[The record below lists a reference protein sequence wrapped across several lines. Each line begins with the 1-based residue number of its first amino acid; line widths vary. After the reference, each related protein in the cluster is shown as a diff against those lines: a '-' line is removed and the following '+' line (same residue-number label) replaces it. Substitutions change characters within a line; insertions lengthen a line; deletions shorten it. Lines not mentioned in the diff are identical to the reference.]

1 MLYILITILLI
12 VIDQGVKFLVRANI
26 PLGGHVSFLPHVLEL
41 TYVQNT
47 GAAFS
52 ILSEHTWVLTLFSVI
67 IVLIMVWALRRRVVT
82 HPLGLI
88 PCVMVIAGGLGNL
101 IDRVFFGYVT
111 DMFSTLF
118 MNFAVFNVADICITV
133 GGVWLA
139 VYVLFFFDKLEV
151 KKEANHGAADLSSDD
166 Q

>member
-67 IVLIMVWALRRRVVT
+67 IVLIMVRALRRRVVT

-151 KKEANHGAADLSSDD
+151 KKEANHDAADLSSDD